1 MPFNFLRFLTF
12 LTVVSAVYYALPQ
25 RARWLLLLTA
35 SYAFYMSLRPEYAIW
50 LVSITL
56 LDYYCGLRMGR
67 PGGPRERLPWLI
79 ASICG
84 NLGFLI
90 FFRYAGFFNEN
101 ARALCHLLGL
111 PYDLPT
117 LKLLVPLGISFH
129 TLQSIGYAVDVY
141 RRTREPETHL
151 GYFALYVSFYPQ
163 LLAGPIERST
173 TLLPQFRCEHTFDY
187 NRAVGGL
194 RLILWGLFKK
204 LIIADRLAVYVD
216 AVYGNPGRYGGVPV
230 VLATYFF
237 AFQIYCDFSG
247 YSDIAVGAAKVLGY
261 DLMVNFRSPYS
272 ARSIREFW
280 HRWHISLSSW
290 FRDYVYVPLGGSR
303 SSTPRWCG
311 NVILVFLL
319 SGLWHGAQW
328 TFLVWGLLHAAYYL
342 GSEALARV
350 GGRGRE
356 AESSPSVWSGLVTF
370 HLVCFAWIFFRAPG
384 LTDAVLLLRSIG
396 DLGNGSSLGLQ
407 SAALA
412 GVVGLAGVA
421 ANCALIVAL
430 LLAEA
435 GAGEAG
441 VPVYWARRPLVL
453 RWGLAYAMVFS
464 ILILGRLGNNE
475 FIYFDF

>member
-1 MPFNFLRFLTF
+1 
-12 LTVVSAVYYALPQ
+12 
-25 RARWLLLLTA
+25 
-35 SYAFYMSLRPEYAIW
+35 
-50 LVSITL
+50 
-56 LDYYCGLRMGR
+56 
-67 PGGPRERLPWLI
+67 
-79 ASICG
+79 
-84 NLGFLI
+84 
-90 FFRYAGFFNEN
+90 
-101 ARALCHLLGL
+101 
-111 PYDLPT
+111 
-117 LKLLVPLGISFH
+117 
-129 TLQSIGYAVDVY
+129 
-141 RRTREPETHL
+141 
-151 GYFALYVSFYPQ
+151 
-163 LLAGPIERST
+163 
-173 TLLPQFRCEHTFDY
+173 
-187 NRAVGGL
+187 
-194 RLILWGLFKK
+194 
-204 LIIADRLAVYVD
+204 
-216 AVYGNPGRYGGVPV
+216 
-230 VLATYFF
+230 
-237 AFQIYCDFSG
+237 
-247 YSDIAVGAAKVLGY
+247 
-261 DLMVNFRSPYS
+261 
-272 ARSIREFW
+272 
-280 HRWHISLSSW
+280 
-290 FRDYVYVPLGGSR
+290 
-303 SSTPRWCG
+303 
-311 NVILVFLL
+311 VILVFLL